1 MVADSHADRGADEWS
16 FVVIRHR
23 PADHRFRVAIDH
35 GSEEYPT
42 LPGRNVRDIADH
54 LLARRRRGE
63 VPPHQIRDRSGR
75 RILVGQ
81 AVPPG
86 PRLAG
91 HQAQLAHQG
100 TDQLQGAG
108 VAAAPQRGVDP
119 PVAVR
124 LVRQLENHRDQLF
137 QFLPACRGRRL
148 RPAPPLVIAGTGN
161 PQPLAHLHD
170 GVLGPATRPEG
181 AFLRVDELVPRFYR
195 YSLAKKA
202 AAFPRNSR
210 SSLSSRFSFSNSRS
224 RARSA
229 IVSGGSSPACA
240 CRYAFTQLRKV
251 CSFTP
256 ISRAVDGIA
265 RDSSTTIRA
274 IWSLYSGVYDLRCL
288 AITIPLF
295 LPQEKDLSWF
305 SLRKIQG
312 GSGGAVVVRV
322 SWWWSG

>member
-1 MVADSHADRGADEWS
+1 MYVISPTIFSPGADA
-16 FVVIRHR
+16 V
-23 PADHRFRVAIDH
+23 
-35 GSEEYPT
+35 
-42 LPGRNVRDIADH
+42 
-54 LLARRRRGE
+54 
-63 VPPHQIRDRSGR
+63 RSGR

-86 PRLAG
+86 PRLTG

-100 TDQLQGAG
+100 ADQLRGTG
-108 VAAAPQRGVDP
+108 VARPQQRGVDP
-119 PVAVR
+119 PVTVR
-124 LVRQLENHRDQLF
+124 LVRQLENHHDQLF
-137 QFLPACRGRRL
+137 QFLPARCGRRL
-148 RPAPPLVIAGTGN
+148 RPAPPLVIAGAGN

-181 AFLRVDELVPRFYR
+181 AFLRVDELVPSFYR

-224 RARSA
+224 RARSE

-274 IWSLYSGVYDLRCL
+274 TCSLYSGVNERRLFDMTNLSSRREPEWVPCPEDPW
-288 AITIPLF
+288 PLNRPRRPPGTARF
-295 LPQEKDLSWF
+295 PCHASTPRSRRTE
-305 SLRKIQG
+305 
-312 GSGGAVVVRV
+312 SGIASHEGTEPPSPSRPPCSRHPTPNPASPTQRP
-322 SWWWSG
+322 